1 MGQSVSRARADWH
14 TMLNSSCGFTI
25 RLCPKTRATKIHKGG
40 FISFPKQP
48 FLGYNII
55 HFHTHTHIIYIYNLL
70 RSPSDLTSWLW
81 LIMTNSN
88 SHGKSTH
95 FLSSVNHLFRLGPS
109 TNHGEL
115 WMSEPGWV
123 SLNILCFCWLRPS
136 GNEHSLPY
144 VPHRSWLH
152 PGNDHLAIWLLL
164 VVFPSG
170 LIKRGWE
177 IPMNKCRYRWVW
189 LLYIYI
195 PSINIHM
202 IYHYIYISTIIY
214 IYIYIIHIY

>member
-1 MGQSVSRARADWH
+1 
-14 TMLNSSCGFTI
+14 
-25 RLCPKTRATKIHKGG
+25 
-40 FISFPKQP
+40 
-48 FLGYNII
+48 
-55 HFHTHTHIIYIYNLL
+55 
-70 RSPSDLTSWLW
+70 
-81 LIMTNSN
+81 MTNSN

-177 IPMNKCRYRWVW
+177 IPMNKCRYRWFW

-202 IYHYIYISTIIY
+202 IYHYIYIYISTIIY
-214 IYIYIIHIY
+214 IYTYISYIYTNIFYHSWENHRTRWWIFHWTPLNSP